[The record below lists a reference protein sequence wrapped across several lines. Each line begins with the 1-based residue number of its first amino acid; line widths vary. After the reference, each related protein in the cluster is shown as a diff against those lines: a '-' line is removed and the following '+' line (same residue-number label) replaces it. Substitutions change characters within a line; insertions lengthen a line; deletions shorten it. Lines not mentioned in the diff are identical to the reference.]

1 MSSISLDD
9 FTQPTTSFQWIGTKT
24 ILILFLT
31 LLLKFISSHN
41 HPHKQN
47 RVEAEQIPA
56 LNLNWNDCRP
66 NNIPAFFY
74 TSQFSSVCYQ
84 QGGKR
89 TQKNKSFRK
98 YSILLL
104 CQVADN
110 YKKKAL
116 NQPHNETRSQE
127 GCGLICL
134 LFVLAVIYSE
144 PGISFI
150 SWGCRSTSK
159 ATPSASQPQG
169 WSNFQWPVITHTV
182 PCSEQSKLHHEV
194 ASRLRRLILKERN
207 VHNRQS
213 MTMSNRTKTNISMR
227 WK

>member
-9 FTQPTTSFQWIGTKT
+9 FTQPTTFFQWIGTDKDYPDFVSNP
-24 ILILFLT
+24 IAEVH
-31 LLLKFISSHN
+31 KQSSHN

-104 CQVADN
+104 YQVADN
-110 YKKKAL
+110 YKKKKAL
-116 NQPHNETRSQE
+116 NQPHNETRPQE

-134 LFVLAVIYSE
+134 LFVLTVIYSE

-169 WSNFQWPVITHTV
+169 WSNFQWPVITYTV
-182 PCSEQSKLHHEV
+182 PCS
-194 ASRLRRLILKERN
+194 
-207 VHNRQS
+207 
-213 MTMSNRTKTNISMR
+213 
-227 WK
+227 